1 MNEHEYAIKNAKDIQ
16 RLEDV
21 CTAQSVFN
29 ELYAKRHNCLLGL
42 TGILMAGVFLLGCA
56 YDSLKK
62 RVETVEGKFVED

>member
-21 CTAQSVFN
+21 CTAQSV
-29 ELYAKRHNCLLGL
+29 LGL
-42 TGILMAGVFLLGCA
+42 TGILMVGVFLLGCA